1 MAVIKKSKDGVV
13 QLYLNGE
20 LKLEQAEIS
29 GVNIGTYIDYEDEE
43 IAKCDYDTALVGKDA
58 SFTSIEVYAD
68 GLVDIDAGGR
78 IANINITGGTLTG
91 SPICVGASGWYGAGT
106 CLTSADYTQD
116 GPGAVLLTGGTFSGC
131 SVNPLN
137 GYTGHGGAIETYGG
151 TLSAQDSFFT
161 GNSANGTG
169 AAGGAM
175 ALMFSNNTITGGTFS
190 ANKAYF
196 GGAIQ
201 QNRGTMTVTG
211 ALFSGNS
218 TEGDPTDA
226 YAPGGGAVEI
236 HNGATA
242 SISGSTFSANASR
255 SGGAIYNDTY
265 NTAVSTATV
274 DGCVFDA
281 NTADYQGGA
290 IYNYATLTVAD
301 SVFSGNKVTDPNP
314 YSYTSFGGAVANT
327 QNGSLTITG
336 GTFSANSAVQGG
348 AVATFIAYGSSD
360 TANLT
365 VTDSAF
371 SGNTAAY
378 GAGIYIQTS
387 TADMT
392 AVSGTDFSGNTASY
406 GGGAICECFGALT
419 VTGGTF
425 TANSAANDGGA
436 IAVWDSG
443 NTAGKIS
450 GAAFNANT
458 ALYGGAISHSWASAA
473 LTVTDCMFTGNGG
486 ETTEQ
491 GGAVWNDAN
500 STGVVT
506 ISGCTFSGN
515 TAKQGG
521 AVYNAGNMK
530 LENAVLA
537 TATDTVYNSGSLA
550 FAGVNTLG
558 ASVINDGKI
567 TFSLSADNT
576 DTYLPDIGTKYGAP
590 LINDLGVFKGS
601 GTYLVK
607 INSSFFGEMLAASAG
622 TFTGCLSA
630 TGVLTENIDFL
641 SNNKDVFT
649 LKDGVVQNNLVV
661 IKNLQAGT
669 TLLQLKQEEDGGALT
684 VNQTVLLSYMT
695 AVSKD
700 ASIIA
705 WGCPS
710 DSKSWVEIANGDT
723 FDKAIRIATDG
734 TAFDVVSRAGDYSCH
749 AAEAESEFTSGFSSW
764 STSEN
769 APRQVVSNANGRAD
783 IFFASVSADDVW
795 TAKYQAKNMVTGET
809 ASITGKNRIRDT
821 FTGSDANILYLSDTS
836 NGDALFMD
844 DIYSEFGDAAR
855 LNNIR
860 EIRAG
865 AGDDV
870 VDVTTE
876 RYAGIPGV
884 AVNGMTVRG
893 GAGDDVIWGSGYNQ
907 KMFGDDGNDW
917 IVGSAADDVI
927 AGGAGNDTLAGGGG
941 SDTFAFGGNWG
952 ADTVSQAA
960 TGSVT
965 LWFESGDISKW
976 DASTLT
982 YTDGANSVKVSGVT
996 ADKVTLKFGDDG
1008 SAQYKALAA
1017 AGAFLESTAEAVF
1030 ETEAMRTN
1038 GILASL

>member
-1 MAVIKKSKDGVV
+1 MSVIKKSKDGVV
-13 QLYLNGE
+13 QLYLNSE

-78 IANINITGGTLTG
+78 IANINITGGTRTG
-91 SPICVGASGWYGAGT
+91 SPICVGASGWYGAGI

-137 GYTGHGGAIETYGG
+137 GYTGHGGVIETYGG

-201 QNRGTMTVTG
+201 QNGGAMTVTG

-218 TEGDPTDA
+218 AEGDPTDA

-265 NTAVSTATV
+265 NTSVSTATV

-290 IYNYATLTVAD
+290 IYNYATLTVTD

-336 GTFSANSAVQGG
+336 GTFSENSAVQGG

-371 SGNTAAY
+371 NKNTAAY

-425 TANSAANDGGA
+425 SANSAANDGGA

-450 GAAFNANT
+450 SATFDSNT

-473 LTVTDCMFTGNGG
+473 LTVTDCTFTGNGG

-506 ISGCTFSGN
+506 ISGGTFSGN
-515 TAKQGG
+515 SAKAGG

-530 LENAVLA
+530 LENVVLA
-537 TATDTVYNSGSLA
+537 TESDTIYNSGSLA

-558 ASVINDGKI
+558 ASVVNDGKI
-567 TFSLSADNT
+567 TFSVGLGYD
-576 DTYLPDIGTKYGAP
+576 P
-590 LINDLGVFKGS
+590 LVSDLGAFSGS
-601 GTYLVK
+601 GTYLMK
-607 INSSFFGEMLAASAG
+607 CSSPLDGGPAIATFAGTAG
-622 TFTGCLSA
+622 TFTGSLS
-630 TGVLTENIDFL
+630 VKLDNKDL
-641 SNNKDVFT
+641 SDVFT
-649 LKDGVVQNNLVV
+649 LKDGKLGNDIALIGNGMLMLR
-661 IKNLQAGT
+661 LQESDTGV
-669 TLLQLKQEEDGGALT
+669 LT
-684 VNQTVLLSYMT
+684 VVHQLLLNDVP

-700 ASIIA
+700 GSIIA
-705 WGCPS
+705 WRGAS
-710 DSKSWVEIANGDT
+710 ETKSWVEIAQGDS

-749 AAEAESEFTSGFSSW
+749 AAEAGGEFTSGFSSW
-764 STSEN
+764 TSAES
-769 APRQVVSNANGRAD
+769 APRQVASNGNDRAD
-783 IFFASVSADDVW
+783 VFFASVSADDVW
-795 TAKYQAKNMVTGET
+795 TAKYQAKNMVTGEF

-821 FTGSDANILYLSDTS
+821 FTGSNSDANILYLSDS
-836 NGDALFMD
+836 ANGDALFMD

-855 LNNIR
+855 ISLIR
-860 EIRAG
+860 EVRAG

-870 VDVTTE
+870 VDMTSE
-876 RYAGIPGV
+876 RYTAEL
-884 AVNGMTVRG
+884 AGMTVRG
-893 GAGDDVIWGSGYNQ
+893 GAGDDVIWGAAGGNSL
-907 KMFGDDGNDW
+907 FGDAGDDR
-917 IVGSAADDVI
+917 IVGNTGDDQI

-941 SDTFAFGGNWG
+941 NDIFTFGGNWG
-952 ADTVSQAA
+952 SDVVSQAA

-965 LWFESGDISKW
+965 LWFASGSLANW
-976 DASTLT
+976 DEATLT
-982 YTDGANSVKVSGVT
+982 YTDGGNSVQVSGVT
-996 ADKVTLKFGDDG
+996 ADQVTLKFGDGEGYD
-1008 SAQYKALAA
+1008 ALAA
-1017 AGAFLESTAEAVF
+1017 AGAFLECTAEAVF

>member
-91 SPICVGASGWYGAGT
+91 SPICVGASGWYGAGI

-201 QNRGTMTVTG
+201 QNGGAMTVTG

-290 IYNYATLTVAD
+290 IYNYATLTVTD

-336 GTFSANSAVQGG
+336 GTFSENSAVQGG

-371 SGNTAAY
+371 NKNTAAY

-425 TANSAANDGGA
+425 SANSAANDGGA

-443 NTAGKIS
+443 NTEGRVS
-450 GAAFNANT
+450 GATFDSNT

-473 LTVTDCMFTGNGG
+473 LTVTDCTFTGNGG
-486 ETTEQ
+486 EMTEQ

-506 ISGCTFSGN
+506 ISGGTFSGN
-515 TAKQGG
+515 SAKAGG

-537 TATDTVYNSGSLA
+537 TASDTVYNSGSLA
-550 FAGVNTLG
+550 FAGVNTVN
-558 ASVINDGKI
+558 ASVVNDGKI
-567 TFSLSADNT
+567 TFSVGLGYD
-576 DTYLPDIGTKYGAP
+576 P
-590 LINDLGVFKGS
+590 LVSDLGAFSGS
-601 GTYLVK
+601 GTYLMK
-607 INSSFFGEMLAASAG
+607 CSSPLDGGPAIATFAGTAG
-622 TFTGCLSA
+622 TFTGSLS
-630 TGVLTENIDFL
+630 VKLDNKDL
-641 SNNKDVFT
+641 SDVFT
-649 LKDGVVQNNLVV
+649 LKDGKLGNDIALIGNGMLMLR
-661 IKNLQAGT
+661 LQESDTGV
-669 TLLQLKQEEDGGALT
+669 LT
-684 VNQTVLLSYMT
+684 VVHQLLLNDVP

-700 ASIIA
+700 GSIIA
-705 WGCPS
+705 WRGAS
-710 DSKSWVEIANGDT
+710 ETKSWVEIAQGDS
-723 FDKAIRIATDG
+723 FDNAIRIATDG
-734 TAFDVVSRAGDYSCH
+734 TAFDVASASGAYSCQVT
-749 AAEAESEFTSGFSSW
+749 EAESEFTSGFSSW

-769 APRQVVSNANGRAD
+769 APRQVVSNGNGRAD
-783 IFFASVSADDVW
+783 IFFAAVSADDVW

-821 FTGSDANILYLSDTS
+821 FTGSASDANILYLSDS
-836 NGDALFMD
+836 ANGDGLFMD

-855 LNNIR
+855 ISLIR
-860 EIRAG
+860 EVRAG

-870 VDVTTE
+870 VDMTSE
-876 RYAGIPGV
+876 RYTAEL
-884 AVNGMTVRG
+884 AGMTVRG
-893 GAGDDVIWGSGYNQ
+893 GAGDDVVWGAAGGNSL
-907 KMFGDDGNDW
+907 FGDAGNDW
-917 IVGSAADDVI
+917 IVGNAGNDLI
-927 AGGAGNDTLAGGGG
+927 AGGADDDTLAGGGG

-960 TGSVT
+960 DGSVT
-965 LWFESGDISKW
+965 LWFESGDLSKW

-982 YTDGANSVKVSGVT
+982 YTDGTNSVNVSGVA
-996 ADKVTLKFGDDG
+996 ADQITLKFGDDG
-1008 SAQYKALAA
+1008 SEKFKEYAAL
-1017 AGAFLESTAEAVF
+1017 GAFLESTAEAVF
-1030 ETEAMRTN
+1030 ETEAMRTQ
-1038 GILASL
+1038 GVLASL

>member
-13 QLYLNGE
+13 QLFLNGE

-91 SPICVGASGWYGAGT
+91 SPICVGASGWYGAGI

-175 ALMFSNNTITGGTFS
+175 ALMFSNSTITGSTFS

-201 QNRGTMTVTG
+201 QNGGAMTVTG

-265 NTAVSTATV
+265 NTAKSTGTV

-290 IYNYATLTVAD
+290 IYNYATLTVTD

-336 GTFSANSAVQGG
+336 GTFSENSAVQGG

-392 AVSGTDFSGNTASY
+392 TVSGTDFSGNTASY

-450 GAAFNANT
+450 GATFDSNT

-473 LTVTDCMFTGNGG
+473 LTVTDCTFAGNGG

-506 ISGCTFSGN
+506 ISGGTFSGN
-515 TAKQGG
+515 SAKLGG

-530 LENAVLA
+530 LENVVLA
-537 TATDTVYNSGSLA
+537 TALDTVYNSGSLA
-550 FAGVNTLG
+550 FAGMNILG
-558 ASVINDGKI
+558 ASVVNDGKI
-567 TFSLSADNT
+567 TFSLNSAT
-576 DTYLPDIGTKYGAP
+576 DALVSSLGA
-590 LINDLGVFKGS
+590 FSGS

-607 INSSFFGEMLAASAG
+607 LSADAASSGAKFAASAG
-622 TFTGCLSA
+622 TFTGSLSVKLGDTA
-630 TGVLTENIDFL
+630 SFDA
-641 SNNKDVFT
+641 FT
-649 LKDGVVQNNLVV
+649 LNNGVIGNDLA
-661 IKNLQAGT
+661 IAGNT
-669 TLLQLKQEEDGGALT
+669 VLRLTNASGALT
-684 VNQTVLLSYMT
+684 VKQDTLQSLVPVL
-695 AVSKD
+695 SKD
-700 ASIIA
+700 SSIMA
-705 WGCPS
+705 WTEGEYVG
-710 DSKSWVEIANGDT
+710 DYWVEIAQGDS
-723 FDKAIRIATDG
+723 FDNAIRIATDG
-734 TAFDVVSRAGDYSCH
+734 TAFDVASASGAYSCQVT
-749 AAEAESEFTSGFSSW
+749 EAGSEFTKDSASW
-764 STSEN
+764 SSAEN
-769 APRQVVSNANGRAD
+769 APRQVVSNGNGRAD

-795 TAKYQAKNMVTGET
+795 TAKYQAKNMATGDT

-865 AGDDV
+865 AGGDV
-870 VDVTTE
+870 VDMTSE
-876 RYAGIPGV
+876 RYTAEL
-884 AVNGMTVRG
+884 AGMTVRG
-893 GAGDDVIWGSGYNQ
+893 GAGDDVIWGAAGGNSL
-907 KMFGDDGNDW
+907 FGDAGNDW
-917 IVGSAADDVI
+917 IVGGVGDDVI
-927 AGGAGNDTLAGGGG
+927 AGGAGDDTLAGGGG

-960 TGSVT
+960 DGSVT
-965 LWFESGDISKW
+965 LWFESGDLSKW
-976 DASTLT
+976 DASTLI
-982 YTDGANSVKVSGVT
+982 YTDGSNSVKVSGVA

-1008 SAQYKALAA
+1008 SAQYKTLAA